1 MEGGVQTF
9 VIPKNKK
16 RARKAK
22 EYLFVASF
30 LVYPLFLFVVYYL
43 CVNFNSLIMA
53 FREPT
58 ITSYSGGSFVGFDNF
73 KTFIERFFGENASL
87 GSAFGNSIKMY
98 LISLIIC
105 MPLYLIFAYM
115 IFKKCFLHKTIR
127 AVSMIPQIVSGFVI
141 GMLFKIF
148 IYGNNAPL
156 TKFLLSI
163 GVEVN
168 SKGVL
173 YTPALAFGTIIFYN
187 IWLSF
192 GTNLVVYPNA
202 MKEIGDEIFE
212 SARLDGV
219 STAWQ
224 ELRYII
230 LPLIFPTL
238 STFLI
243 TGLAGIFTNDAGL
256 LSFFNVSAT
265 SSDVIPETVDN
276 IGFYYTR
283 MLLVGKQTDYPVLAA
298 GGLLMTVIVAP
309 LTILLKFLLDKFG
322 PSTEA

>member
-1 MEGGVQTF
+1 MEEQIQTF
-9 VIPKNKK
+9 IIPKNKK

-30 LVYPLFLFVVYYL
+30 LVYPLFLFVVYYV
-43 CVNFNSLIMA
+43 CVNFNSVIMA
-53 FREPT
+53 FREPSA
-58 ITSYSGGSFVGFDNF
+58 TSFSGGAFVGFKNF
-73 KTFIERFFGENASL
+73 ATFIDRFFGSNASL
-87 GSAFGNSIKMY
+87 GSAFWNSIKMY
-98 LISLIIC
+98 FINLIIC

-127 AVSMIPQIVSGFVI
+127 AISMIPQIISGFVI

-156 TKFLLSI
+156 TKLLMMM
-163 GVEVN
+163 GVDVASN
-168 SKGVL
+168 GVL
-173 YTPALAFGTIIFYN
+173 YTSSLAFGTIIFYN

-202 MKEIGDEIFE
+202 MKDIGDEIFE

-219 STAWQ
+219 STTYQ

-265 SSDVIPETVDN
+265 SSDVIPGFVDN

-283 MLLVGKQTDYPVLAA
+283 MLLVGKQMDYPVLAA
-298 GGLLMTVIVAP
+298 GGLLMTLIVAP
-309 LTILLKFLLDKFG
+309 LTIILKFLLDKFG

>member
-1 MEGGVQTF
+1 MEETVQTF

-16 RARKAK
+16 KARKAK

-30 LVYPLFLFVVYYL
+30 LVYPLFLFIVYYV
-43 CVNFNSLIMA
+43 CVNFNSILMA
-53 FREPT
+53 FREPVA
-58 ITSYSGGSFVGFDNF
+58 TSYNGGDFVGFQNF
-73 KTFIERFFGENASL
+73 ETFLGRFFGENASL
-87 GSAFGNSIKMY
+87 GSAFWNSIKTY
-98 LISLIIC
+98 FINLIIC
-105 MPLYLIFAYM
+105 MPLYLLFAYM
-115 IFKKCFLHKTIR
+115 IFKKCFMHKTIR
-127 AVSMIPQIVSGFVI
+127 TISMLPQIISGFVI

-156 TKFLLSI
+156 TKILHAM
-163 GVEVN
+163 GVDVATQ
-168 SKGVL
+168 GVL
-173 YTPALAFGTIIFYN
+173 YTPSLAYGVIIFYT

-202 MKEIGDEIFE
+202 MKEVGDEIYE

-219 STAWQ
+219 TTAWQ
-224 ELRYII
+224 EMRYII
-230 LPLIFPTL
+230 LPLIFPTI

-243 TGLAGIFTNDAGL
+243 TGIANIFTNDLGL

-265 SSDVIPETVDN
+265 SADVIPDTLDN

-283 MLLVGKQTDYPVLAA
+283 MLLVGKQIDYPVLAA
-298 GGLLMTVIVAP
+298 GGLLMTLVVAP
-309 LTILLKFLLDKFG
+309 LTLLVKFLLDKFG

>member
-1 MEGGVQTF
+1 MEQTIQTF

-22 EYLFVASF
+22 EYVFVASF
-30 LVYPLFLFVVYYL
+30 LVYPLFLFVVYYV
-43 CVNFNSLIMA
+43 CVNFNSILMA
-53 FREPT
+53 FREPVA
-58 ITSYSGGSFVGFDNF
+58 TSFSGGKFVWFDNF
-73 KTFIERFFGENASL
+73 KTFFDRFFGSNATL
-87 GSAFGNSIKMY
+87 GSAFWNSIKMY
-98 LISLIIC
+98 LINLVIC
-105 MPLYLIFAYM
+105 MPLYLIFSYM

-127 AVSMIPQIVSGFVI
+127 AVSMVPQIISGFVI

-156 TKFLLSI
+156 TKFLESI
-163 GVEVN
+163 GVDVA

-173 YTPALAFGTIIFYN
+173 YTSSLGFATIIFYN

-202 MKEIGDEIFE
+202 MKEIGDEVFE

-219 STAWQ
+219 STMWQ

-238 STFLI
+238 STFFI
-243 TGLAGIFTNDAGL
+243 TGLAGIFSNDAGL

-265 SSDVIPETVDN
+265 SSDVIPGFVDN

-283 MLLVGKQTDYPVLAA
+283 MLLVGKQMDYPVLAA
-298 GGLLMTVIVAP
+298 GGLIMTLIVAP
-309 LTILLKFLLDKFG
+309 LTILLKYLLDKFG

>member
-1 MEGGVQTF
+1 MEQTIQTF
-9 VIPKNKK
+9 TIPKNKK

-30 LVYPLFLFVVYYL
+30 LVYPLFLFVIYYL
-43 CVNFNSLIMA
+43 CVNFNSIIMA
-53 FREPT
+53 FREPVA
-58 ITSYSGGSFVGFDNF
+58 TSFSGGKFVWFDNF
-73 KTFIERFFGENASL
+73 KIFIQRFFGENAEL
-87 GSAFGNSIKMY
+87 GNSFWNSIKMY
-98 LISLIIC
+98 FINLVIC
-105 MPLYLIFAYM
+105 MPLYLIFSYM

-127 AVSMIPQIVSGFVI
+127 AVSMIPQIISGFVI

-163 GVEVN
+163 GVDVAKN
-168 SKGVL
+168 GVL
-173 YTPALAFGTIIFYN
+173 YTSSLAFATIIFYN

-212 SARLDGV
+212 SAKLDGV
-219 STAWQ
+219 STMWQ

-238 STFLI
+238 STFFI
-243 TGLAGIFTNDAGL
+243 TGLASIFTNDAGL
-256 LSFFNVSAT
+256 LSFFTVNSGSSAN
-265 SSDVIPETVDN
+265 IPGFVDN

-283 MLLVGKQTDYPVLAA
+283 MLLVGTTKDYPILAA
-298 GGLLMTVIVAP
+298 GGLLMTLIVAP
-309 LTILLKFLLDKFG
+309 LTILMKFLLDKFG